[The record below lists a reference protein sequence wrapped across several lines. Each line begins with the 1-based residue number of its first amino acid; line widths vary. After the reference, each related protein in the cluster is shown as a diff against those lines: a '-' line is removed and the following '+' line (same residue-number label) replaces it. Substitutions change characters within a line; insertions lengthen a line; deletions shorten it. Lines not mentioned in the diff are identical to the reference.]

1 MTTEATPREVGS
13 HAGLGTLMAKWAE
26 AEGVRFTH
34 RSDGR
39 RSVGTVHEEGLI
51 DLMRAVQ
58 AAERERWATAA
69 RLAVEATPEQLP
81 MALDA
86 LADVLRA

>member
-1 MTTEATPREVGS
+1 MLGPLPKQTHFPGWTNIPYFTEEQ
-13 HAGLGTLMAKWAE
+13 
-26 AEGVRFTH
+26 VRAYGGQE
-34 RSDGR
+34 R
-39 RSVGTVHEEGLI
+39 
-51 DLMRAVQ
+51 

-69 RLAVEATPEQLP
+69 RLVVEATPEQLP